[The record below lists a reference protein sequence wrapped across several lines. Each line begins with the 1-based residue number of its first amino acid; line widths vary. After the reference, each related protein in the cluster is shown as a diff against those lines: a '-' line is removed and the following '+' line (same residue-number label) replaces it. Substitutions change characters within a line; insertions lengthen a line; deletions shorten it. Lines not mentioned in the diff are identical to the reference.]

1 MIPLRCQVGLNGLNF
16 FTGAIQT
23 AFGPFFTVYLTTM
36 GWSQVDIGFVLSVGT
51 ASALIFQLP
60 AAAIVDFIHLKRFA
74 IANCLLML
82 GLSAL
87 MLVPMP
93 TPAGV
98 LLARVLH
105 AFASCL
111 LAPAIA
117 SLTLQLCGHDAFSE
131 RLGINGRYASL
142 GSAFGAALLGAVA
155 TYLPQGAVFVV
166 TTLLTIPALLTLATF
181 RVRDHV
187 VNDHPATH
195 HPDVRKQSEHR
206 PLDIIREPALP
217 LFAVCVMLFYLA
229 NAAMLPLALN
239 ELAKRDGPSGF
250 VVSAAIIVPQ
260 VVVALCS
267 PWVGRLAQ
275 SMGRK
280 PILLLGFAALPL
292 RGLLFVAVPDAVP
305 LVAIQLLDGVS
316 ATVFGLTMPL
326 IAADLTQRNGYLNL
340 AMGSFLLA
348 AGLGATAST
357 TAAGWLADEF
367 GASVAFLGLALIG
380 AVALL
385 LVWRLMPETRPGK
398 PLTQRPATV
407 AA

>member
-16 FTGAIQT
+16 FTGAMQT

-51 ASALIFQLP
+51 ASALVFQLP

-166 TTLLTIPALLTLATF
+166 
-181 RVRDHV
+181 DHAS
-187 VNDHPATH
+187 DHPGAADAGDI
-195 HPDVRKQSEHR
+195 PR
-206 PLDIIREPALP
+206 PRPCRRTIIRPRIIRTYASRASIARWHIFREPALP
-217 LFAVCVMLFYLA
+217 LFAVCVVLFYLA

-260 VVVALCS
+260 IVVALCS

-280 PILLLGFAALPL
+280 PILLPGLRCPAAARIAVRRSAR
-292 RGLLFVAVPDAVP
+292 RGSAGGDPVARRGQRDRVRPD
-305 LVAIQLLDGVS
+305 D
-316 ATVFGLTMPL
+316 
-326 IAADLTQRNGYLNL
+326 AADRRRPHAAQRLPQSRDRDPSCWPPVW
-340 AMGSFLLA
+340 APPPA
-348 AGLGATAST
+348 PPPP
-357 TAAGWLADEF
+357 AGWPTS
-367 GASVAFLGLALIG
+367 SVPRSPFSA
-380 AVALL
+380 
-385 LVWRLMPETRPGK
+385 WRWSAQWHCCWSGG
-398 PLTQRPATV
+398 
-407 AA
+407 